1 MARKV
6 DSSLQPSSVQS
17 ALVSASVR
25 RYEIL
30 TPMVGGGIQSFE
42 IDTQFPIRPTAV
54 RGMLRYWW
62 RASRGWQSQGDIH
75 RLRTLEARIWGGS
88 YKDEN
93 GKVHIVSSPISIDVV
108 ITRYGHDVL
117 HNENGS
123 KITGNTQDDC
133 PIGQPESRFSYVLF
147 PLRDATADV
156 VAKVS
161 LQFELRIRFSPVP
174 QVKNMQDEIDAA
186 LWAWELFGGVGARTR
201 RGCGSIQSLD
211 NTKDIDEVLR
221 DGIQR
226 FLPGSQSGAWPAHVP
241 NLEGLNTSKDYQ
253 PRRASVAWRA
263 INNQG
268 PVDAWLNI
276 VDKFKLQLRQ
286 ARYTKGSKNNIGFSK
301 WFEANA
307 LREIFAKQK
316 KLRSFQKTGVTKM
329 GVSKSPQAK
338 KLIFARL
345 QLGAPME
352 MSFIN
357 PNHFRAND
365 STQYKFS
372 VSVDEN
378 NELRVPSPL
387 IFRVWRAPNDTVY
400 QIVLVMGGLR
410 TPEEA
415 IIHSDQLLDSERV
428 QTYGDATVELGKD
441 RSVALNDV
449 LRVAFDILKG
459 DIR

>member
-6 DSSLQPSSVQS
+6 DLSLQPSPVQS
-17 ALVSASVR
+17 ALVTSSVR
-25 RYEIL
+25 KYEIL
-30 TPMVGGGIQSFE
+30 TPMVGGGIKSFE

-75 RLRTLEARIWGGS
+75 RLRALEARIWGGS

-93 GKVHIVSSPISIDVV
+93 GKVNIVASPISIDVV
-108 ITRYGHDVL
+108 ITRHGHNVL
-117 HNENGS
+117 RNDNGS
-123 KITGNTQDDC
+123 TITQNSHDNL
-133 PIGQPESRFSYVLF
+133 PISQPESRFSYVLF

-174 QVKNMQDEIDAA
+174 QVNMQDEIDAA

-201 RGCGSIQSLD
+201 RGCGSIQSLN
-211 NTKDIDEVLR
+211 NTKHIDEVLR
-221 DGIQR
+221 DGIKR
-226 FLPGSQSGAWPAHVP
+226 FLAGSQSGAWPVHVP
-241 NLEGLNTSKDYQ
+241 NLEGLNNSKNYQ
-253 PRRASVAWRA
+253 PRQASVAWRA
-263 INNQG
+263 MHDQN
-268 PVDAWLNI
+268 PVNAWLSI
-276 VDKFKLQLRQ
+276 VDKFKLQFRQ
-286 ARYTKGSKNNIGFSK
+286 ARYKSGGKNNIGFSK

-307 LREIFAKQK
+307 LREIFAKQL
-316 KLRSFQKTGVTKM
+316 KLASFQKTGVTKT
-329 GVSKSPQAK
+329 GLPKSPQAK
-338 KLIFARL
+338 QLIFARL

-352 MSFIN
+352 ISFIN

-365 STQYKFS
+365 STKYKFS

-387 IFRVWRAPNDTVY
+387 IFRVWRAPNGTIY

-415 IIHSDQLLDSERV
+415 IVQSDQLVISERV
-428 QTYGDATVELGKD
+428 QTHGNETVKLGKD
-441 RSVALNDV
+441 GSVALNDV

-459 DIR
+459 DTR